1 MLVCDVREYVMFC
14 RSLFVRYR
22 RSLEVGVYG
31 LVYAFLMGWS
41 LGSETEGRV
50 IVRVK
55 FEFESRLEV
64 ALCLASMTLLRHF
77 FLPPP
82 RHYDKFTILVLI

>member
-14 RSLFVRYR
+14 RPLFVRHR

-50 IVRVK
+50 IVVK
-55 FEFESRLEV
+55 GKV
-64 ALCLASMTLLRHF
+64 
-77 FLPPP
+77 
-82 RHYDKFTILVLI
+82 